1 MATTKTTTDA
11 KLVKLWARV
20 EAATVNSET
29 GEVVHTP
36 GVDPKYLTAE
46 LVKEIQGL
54 SQQLDAEKAKVAD
67 LTAKLEAATKA
78 TTKVTHTFGESPSTT
93 LTYFTAEL
101 QWALNKIDYESA
113 AVALTNC
120 VKLIFAEQ
128 IKPLQYKEVTHAPGV
143 DPEYLAAELVKE
155 IQRQQPASSV

>member
-1 MATTKTTTDA
+1 MSTTTEA

-20 EAATVNSET
+20 EAATVNSAT
-29 GEVVHTP
+29 GEVVHTT
-36 GVDPKYLTAE
+36 GVDPKYLAAE
-46 LVKEIQGL
+46 LVREIQGL

-78 TTKVTHTFGESPSTT
+78 TTEVTHTFG
-93 LTYFTAEL
+93 A
-101 QWALNKIDYESA
+101 
-113 AVALTNC
+113 
-120 VKLIFAEQ
+120 
-128 IKPLQYKEVTHAPGV
+128 